1 MDMYI
6 YPGLADFKIK
16 TKKKLFLRP
25 GSDGKVVSDV
35 PSAQTKAK
43 DVAVKRLPVCPP
55 KKTKEP

>member
-16 TKKKLFLRP
+16 TKKKLVLRP

-35 PSAQTKAK
+35 PSAYTSMY
-43 DVAVKRLPVCPP
+43 L
-55 KKTKEP
+55 

>member
-16 TKKKLFLRP
+16 TQKKLFLRP
-25 GSDGKVVSDV
+25 GSDGKVVSEM

-43 DVAVKRLPVCPP
+43 DVAGE
-55 KKTKEP
+55 KTPCTSPQEN